1 MTDDSIDGAATGRT
15 PIVTVENATEL
26 SANDLSELC
35 DATEEAIAAGGGFG
49 WLAPPPRSVLED
61 YWRGVLLIPDCSLII
76 GALDRV
82 IAGSCQ
88 IIRPP
93 RNNEA
98 QALSCQ
104 LTTFFLA
111 PWARGYGLADR
122 LVAEVED
129 HARSQ
134 GFEVINLDVRATQ
147 DKAIQAFENRGF
159 ERVGVHPHYA
169 RVDGDYITGYY
180 FTKLLQKQG

>member
-1 MTDDSIDGAATGRT
+1 MNAKISESQNERK
-15 PIVTVENATEL
+15 PLVTVETAAEL
-26 SANDLSELC
+26 TANDLSELC

-61 YWRGVLLIPDCSLII
+61 YWRGVLLIPERNLII
-76 GALDRV
+76 GALDKV

-88 IIRPP
+88 IVKPP

-98 QALSCQ
+98 QGKSCQ

-122 LVAEVED
+122 LVSEAEAV
-129 HARSQ
+129 ARSL
-134 GFEVINLDVRATQ
+134 GFDVINLDVRATQ
-147 DKAIQAFENRGF
+147 DRAIQSFENRGF
-159 ERVGVHPHYA
+159 IRFGEHPHYA
-169 RVDGDYITGYY
+169 LVDGTYIPGYY
-180 FTKLLQKQG
+180 FTKQLLK